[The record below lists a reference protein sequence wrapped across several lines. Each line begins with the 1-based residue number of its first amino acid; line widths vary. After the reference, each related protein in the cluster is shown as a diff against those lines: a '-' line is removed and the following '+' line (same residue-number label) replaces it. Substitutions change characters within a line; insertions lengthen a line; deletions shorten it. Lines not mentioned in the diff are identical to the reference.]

1 MNKYLH
7 HLHISSL
14 KKARYINLIMD
25 ETRDITTKQMLC
37 LCLRYVETDS
47 GQIRE
52 QLFMLKP
59 ILDCS
64 GEGK

>member
-1 MNKYLH
+1 M
-7 HLHISSL
+7 

-37 LCLRYVETDS
+37 LCLRYVEADS

-52 QLFMLKP
+52 QLFMVKP
-59 ILDCS
+59 IINSS